1 MKQFDQS
8 TSKRKIWPMPESF
21 QAIRKTV
28 SALFLSSLLVLLA
41 PFKAVS
47 QDFALH
53 DGDTVVFYGDS
64 ITAQRLYTRF
74 VEDFVFTRYPTIHVR
89 FVNAGVGG
97 DTVYGGYAGA
107 MAERVK
113 RDVEPYH
120 PSMITVMLGMND
132 GGYVPFDT
140 RIDAVFRTGYQSLID
155 ALRKAAPNATLTL
168 IRPSPY
174 DELTHGTDFPGYS
187 SVIEHN
193 ARDVSEEARQLQ
205 STMKDH
211 LLVAD
216 FYQPVVDALNRAKRQ
231 SAELASLIIPDRIHP
246 GEAGHWIMAAELM
259 STWHVNPLVGRV
271 LLNADKPSILG
282 TENTKVEALQYT
294 SDGLQWIQTDAAL
307 PLPLDPGDPMT
318 KFLLG
323 ISEIARLDQQILQVD
338 SLQTGNYEL
347 AIDGKPM
354 GTFSQDE
361 LGHGV
366 NIALYPTPMLS
377 QARDIEWHQQRR
389 ATLDQAR
396 FILSEEITSTSGS
409 QGAAET
415 LERAEAELASNMRS
429 SRVLKPHTFAL
440 RRTGAASPSVG
451 GGNSF
456 EGQSPVDRA
465 AASLSQRPSKCN
477 RPYVPLP
484 FLDNFPCGR
493 TKFE

>member
-1 MKQFDQS
+1 M
-8 TSKRKIWPMPESF
+8 
-21 QAIRKTV
+21 
-28 SALFLSSLLVLLA
+28 
-41 PFKAVS
+41 
-47 QDFALH
+47 
-53 DGDTVVFYGDS
+53 
-64 ITAQRLYTRF
+64 
-74 VEDFVFTRYPTIHVR
+74 HVR

-132 GGYVPFDT
+132 GGYVPFDAK
-140 RIDAVFRTGYQSLID
+140 IDAVFRAGYQSLID

-193 ARDVSEEARQLQ
+193 ARDVSEAAAQLQ

-216 FYQPVVDALNRAKRQ
+216 FYQPVVDALGRAKRQ

-246 GEAGHWIMAAELM
+246 GDAGHWIMAAELM

-271 LLNADKPSILG
+271 LLNADKLSILS
-282 TENTKVEALQYT
+282 TENTKVEALQST
-294 SDGLQWIQTDAAL
+294 PDGLQWIQTDGAL
-307 PLPLDPGDPMT
+307 PLPLDPADPMT

-323 ISEIARLDQQILQVD
+323 ISDIARLDQQILQVD
-338 SLQTGNYEL
+338 SLPTGNYEL
-347 AIDGKPM
+347 AIDGKPI

-389 ATLDQAR
+389 ATLDLAR
-396 FILSEEITSTSGS
+396 FILNEEITSTSGS

-415 LERAEAELASNMRS
+415 LERAEAELASNTRS
-429 SRVLKPHTFAL
+429 SSVLKPHTFAL
-440 RRTGAASPSVG
+440 RRKAAGSP
-451 GGNSF
+451 
-456 EGQSPVDRA
+456 
-465 AASLSQRPSKCN
+465 
-477 RPYVPLP
+477 
-484 FLDNFPCGR
+484 
-493 TKFE
+493 